1 MQKLN
6 IDTDRYEPR
15 GALATI
21 SNAKNNFEDAET
33 FAKNHLDYVSQIY
46 AKCYKEYQAEMRKN
60 MTVDFDDLI
69 MLTVKLFQE
78 HQDVLDYYQQ
88 KFHYIHVDE
97 YQDTNH
103 AQYLLVK
110 LLADKFKNICVVGDA
125 DQSIYGW
132 RGADMENILSFE
144 QDYPDAKVVLL
155 EQNYRSTKTILKA
168 ANQVIENNVNRKPKE
183 LWTDN
188 EAGEKITYY
197 CGQSGYDESRYVIST
212 IQKW

>member
-1 MQKLN
+1 M
-6 IDTDRYEPR
+6 
-15 GALATI
+15 
-21 SNAKNNFEDAET
+21 
-33 FAKNHLDYVSQIY
+33 SQIY

-110 LLADKFKNICVVGDA
+110 LLADKFKNICVVG
-125 DQSIYGW
+125 GC
-132 RGADMENILSFE
+132 R
-144 QDYPDAKVVLL
+144 
-155 EQNYRSTKTILKA
+155 
-168 ANQVIENNVNRKPKE
+168 PKY
-183 LWTDN
+183 LRMAW
-188 EAGEKITYY
+188 
-197 CGQSGYDESRYVIST
+197 SRYGEHLVI
-212 IQKW
+212 

>member
-1 MQKLN
+1 
-6 IDTDRYEPR
+6 
-15 GALATI
+15 
-21 SNAKNNFEDAET
+21 
-33 FAKNHLDYVSQIY
+33 
-46 AKCYKEYQAEMRKN
+46 MRKN

-78 HQDVLDYYQQ
+78 HQDVLNYYQQ

-132 RGADMENILSFE
+132 RGAIWRTSCHLN
-144 QDYPDAKVVLL
+144 
-155 EQNYRSTKTILKA
+155 
-168 ANQVIENNVNRKPKE
+168 
-183 LWTDN
+183 
-188 EAGEKITYY
+188 KII
-197 CGQSGYDESRYVIST
+197 QM
-212 IQKW
+212 QKWYSLNKVTVNEDYLKSS